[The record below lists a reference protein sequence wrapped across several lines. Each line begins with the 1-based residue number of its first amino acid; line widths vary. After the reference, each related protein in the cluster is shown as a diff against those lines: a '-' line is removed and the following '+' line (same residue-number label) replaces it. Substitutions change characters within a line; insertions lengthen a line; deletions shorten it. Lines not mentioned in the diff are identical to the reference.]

1 MKKEM
6 LSGLT
11 AVAAGILIAGCSDTF
26 NPNSSQ
32 NGRIYACVDLD
43 TEVIN
48 SAGSSNS
55 PSRQATAVTASQL
68 AIDLNSD
75 DGRVSRHWDSL
86 DLFPADE
93 DFPTGAYTMEAS
105 YGAATDQ
112 GYDKPYYHGSARL
125 NVKESETTPVSITA
139 TLANAMVSVTFTDN
153 FRKFFQE
160 YTPQLITAGDTRIAY
175 DREEPC
181 YVTPGAVTL
190 QLDVTKFTGSTA
202 TLTPKTFTAEPCH
215 HYRLTVDVDAQAG
228 EGQPILKYDEMLATE
243 DVIIDLSD

>member
-1 MKKEM
+1 MYMPTNIRMGITKVIQLNKIQEFYHYFHIFFVSLCRIYQRYYRYFYLALIYSRRKQIIVTIFFMKKEM

-93 DFPTGAYTMEAS
+93 DFPTGAYTM
-105 YGAATDQ
+105 
-112 GYDKPYYHGSARL
+112 ARQL
-125 NVKESETTPVSITA
+125 TKDTTSLIITA
-139 TLANAMVSVTFTDN
+139 L
-153 FRKFFQE
+153 
-160 YTPQLITAGDTRIAY
+160 P
-175 DREEPC
+175 
-181 YVTPGAVTL
+181 
-190 QLDVTKFTGSTA
+190 GST
-202 TLTPKTFTAEPCH
+202 
-215 HYRLTVDVDAQAG
+215 
-228 EGQPILKYDEMLATE
+228 
-243 DVIIDLSD
+243 